1 MERTIRASASRFT
14 TALDGLRH
22 DLAYAARRLMADVRV
37 SSTAVLTLAL
47 GICASTVVFSFVYSA
62 VFQTLPYKDLQRL
75 VVFRVQNLANAG
87 GWKGREYFFAAEV
100 RAFEEQ
106 NHVFEELIA
115 YELRRDYYNDGK
127 FSRYLPPGAV
137 VSANTFTFLGVQP
150 QVGRGILPEDGKPG
164 APAVFVMSYQLWQND
179 FGGAPDLLG
188 KVFLLGDRPTILI
201 GILPKHVNPLGA
213 NYWVA
218 TRTDQSEPSLEGG
231 AHLMGRLKSGV
242 TLAAAAA
249 ELTAIARR
257 MQRDGPKGEFPEKFA
272 IVSQFLVD
280 SLIGNFKSTLGT
292 LVGAV
297 LLLLLIACSNVANL
311 LLARATSREREI
323 AMRIVLGASR
333 RRLIR
338 QLLLESLIL
347 AALAAIAGC
356 GLAFFALK
364 VLLAM
369 IPAGTLPSE
378 TIVRLSAPVLLVAFG
393 ATILTA
399 LFCGLVPA
407 LHAVRSDLQPRL
419 GGGGKGAS
427 AKGRSGRL
435 PKALVVSQVGFSVVL
450 LVAAGLLMRSFLV
463 LTHVDLGFDP
473 KNIFYFRVDPTMY
486 AHYRDYVERKT
497 LQNALTHRLL
507 ERLRTLPGVEAASE
521 SVQEPPLNYDW
532 SDTIIPGRPHAERWE
547 TRYEICSE
555 DYFRVL
561 GVPLLKGRS
570 FSEEDIGGA
579 RLVMVV
585 NQAFADRYFAKEGAL
600 GQRVKL
606 EILDRPFLGGPQD
619 AYFEVVG
626 VVRNYKTRGDHAWQ
640 DFPEV
645 FIPYSV
651 QAFSWRTFMARTA
664 IDANQFLKTVN
675 LELSQIDPNV
685 RIQKSGTLEGEL
697 QEYYRAPRFELVT
710 LLAFASLGLMLVCV
724 GVASVMAY
732 SVSLRT
738 QEIGVRMAIG
748 AQRSRIV
755 SLVLEGGLRLVA
767 LGTAAGLAISFAL
780 TRFLASQISG
790 VSASDPWT
798 FSAVA
803 VAIVA
808 AAAAACVFPALRAA
822 SVDPLEALRHQ

>member
-1 MERTIRASASRFT
+1 M
-14 TALDGLRH
+14 LDGLRH
-22 DLAYAARRLMADVRV
+22 DFVYAARSLVADVRV
-37 SSTAVLTLAL
+37 SIIAVLTLAL

-62 VFQTLPYKDLQRL
+62 IFQTLPYKDFQRL

-87 GWKGREYFFAAEV
+87 GWKGREYFFVSEV
-100 RAFEEQ
+100 RAFREQ

-115 YELRRDYYNDGK
+115 YELRRDYYNGGK
-127 FSRYLPPGAV
+127 FSRYLPTGAV
-137 VSANTFTFLGVQP
+137 VSANTFTLLGVQP
-150 QVGRGILPEDGKPG
+150 QVGRGIVQEDEKPG
-164 APAVFVMSYQLWQND
+164 APAVFVMSYLLWQNE
-179 FGGAPDLLG
+179 FGGAPNLLG
-188 KVFLLGDRPTILI
+188 KVFLLGDRPTTLI
-201 GILPKHVNPLGA
+201 GILPKHINPLGA
-213 NYWVA
+213 DYWVA
-218 TRTDQSEPSLEGG
+218 ARTDKSEPSLEGG
-231 AHLMGRLKSGV
+231 AHLMGRLKPGV
-242 TLAAAAA
+242 TLEAAAA
-249 ELTAIARR
+249 ELTEIAQR
-257 MQRDGPKGEFPEKFA
+257 MQKGGPKGEFPEKFA
-272 IVSQFLVD
+272 ILSQSLVN

-292 LVGAV
+292 LLGAV

-323 AMRIVLGASR
+323 AMRAVLGASR
-333 RRLIR
+333 GRLIR
-338 QLLLESLIL
+338 QLLMESLIL
-347 AALAAIAGC
+347 AMIAAVAGC
-356 GLAFFALK
+356 GLAYFALK
-364 VLLAM
+364 VLVAM

-378 TIVRLSAPVLLVAFG
+378 TIARMSAPVLLVALG
-393 ATILTA
+393 ATMLTA
-399 LFCGLVPA
+399 LLCGLAPA

-419 GGGGKGAS
+419 SGGGKGRS
-427 AKGRSGRL
+427 ERGRNGRL
-435 PKALVVSQVGFSVVL
+435 RRVLVVSQVAFSVLL

-473 KNIFYFRVDPTMY
+473 KNIFYFRLDPTMY
-486 AHYRDYVERKT
+486 AQNRDYAERRT
-497 LQNALTHRLL
+497 RQNALTRRLL
-507 ERLRTLPGVEAASE
+507 EQLRALPGVEAASE

-570 FSEEDIGGA
+570 FSEDDIGGA
-579 RLVMVV
+579 RFVMVV
-585 NQAFADRYFAKEGAL
+585 NQAFADRYFAKEDAL

-606 EILDRPFLGGPQD
+606 EVLDRPFLGGPHD

-626 VVRNYKTRGDHAWQ
+626 VVPNYKTRGDNAWQ

-675 LELSQIDPNV
+675 EELSQIDPNV
-685 RIQKSGTLEGEL
+685 RIQKSGTVEAEL

-710 LLAFASLGLMLVCV
+710 LVAFASIGLMLVCI
-724 GVASVMAY
+724 GVAGVMAY

-738 QEIGVRMAIG
+738 QEIGVRIAIG
-748 AQRSRIV
+748 AQRSSIV
-755 SLVLEGGLRLVA
+755 SLVLAGGLRLVA
-767 LGTAAGLAISFAL
+767 LGTAAGLAGSLAL

-790 VSASDPWT
+790 VSTSDPWT

-808 AAAAACVFPALRAA
+808 AAAAACVFPARRAA